1 MSLIL
6 LLLLFAEIA
15 LLIKVGQLIGGSA
28 LLLQMLAS
36 AAVGFLAIRLARR
49 SFVTTREFVALL
61 NQPSKAFRVSGLS
74 LITGGVLLILPGFIG
89 DATGLFLIARALL
102 TRGRPQDP
110 AAPSGGRS
118 DPNTIDVEYQVHDDP
133 EA

>member
-1 MSLIL
+1 MPLIL

-15 LLIKVGQLIGGSA
+15 LLIKVGQWIGGSA

-61 NQPSKAFRVSGLS
+61 NEPSKAFRASGLS
-74 LITGGVLLILPGFIG
+74 LITGGVLMILPGFIG
-89 DATGLFLIARALL
+89 DATGLFLIARSLL
-102 TRGRPQDP
+102 TRRRPQDP
-110 AAPSGGRS
+110 TASSGGRS